1 MIIASYIFETLWNNI
16 LDTTILEFIAVI
28 FGLFSVWFA
37 KQEKILVYPTGII
50 SVLIYV
56 YICFG
61 IKLYA
66 DAGINLFYFIMS
78 VYGWYNWAK
87 KGQQPQIRITK
98 SNRKDWLISVVMFFV
113 SAVVIF
119 VLLKIFKQND
129 MEYWSTKIPYIDTFT
144 TAIFI
149 VGMWL
154 MAFKKLENWIF
165 WIIGD
170 VISVPLYGYKG
181 LVFTSFQ
188 FLVFLIIAVAGY
200 VSWRKKIIEFQTNSN
215 DSSQTKSI

>member
-1 MIIASYIFETLWNNI
+1 MILISIFDTFWSNL
-16 LDTTILEFIAVI
+16 LDTTFLEFVAVI
-28 FGLFSVWFA
+28 FGLLSVWFA
-37 KQEKILVYPTGII
+37 KQEKIWVYPTGII
-50 SVLIYV
+50 SVLIYI

-78 VYGWYNWAK
+78 VYGWYMWSK
-87 KGQQPQIRITK
+87 KSEKHALKITK
-98 SNRKDWLISVVMFFV
+98 STLNNWLV
-113 SAVVIF
+113 SSLMF
-119 VLLKIFKQND
+119 VLSVLLIIYLLKQFKGGD
-129 MEYWSTKIPYIDTFT
+129 AEYWSTNVPYIDTFT

-154 MAFKKLENWIF
+154 MALKKIENWIF

-170 VISVPLYGYKG
+170 VISVPLYAYKG

-188 FLVFLIIAVAGY
+188 FLVFLVIAVMGY
-200 VSWRKKIIEFQTNSN
+200 YAWKKKILADEA
-215 DSSQTKSI
+215 

>member
-1 MIIASYIFETLWNNI
+1 MLATIFDTFWQNT
-16 LDTTILEFIAVI
+16 LDTSWLEFIAVI
-28 FGLFSVWFA
+28 FGLLSVWYA
-37 KQEKILVYPTGII
+37 KQEKIWVYPTGII

-78 VYGWYNWAK
+78 VYGWYMWTK
-87 KGQQPQIRITK
+87 KSEKPALRITK
-98 SNRKDWLISVVMFFV
+98 SSLQNWVVSVVMFV
-113 SAVVIF
+113 LSGLLIIL
-119 VLLKIFKQND
+119 LLKHFKAD
-129 MEYWSTKIPYIDTFT
+129 DLEYWSTSIPYIDTFT

-154 MAFKKLENWIF
+154 MALKKLENWIF

-170 VISVPLYGYKG
+170 LISVPLYAFKG

-188 FLVFLIIAVAGY
+188 FLVFLIIAIMGY
-200 VSWRKKIIEFQTNSN
+200 YAWKKKIEA
-215 DSSQTKSI
+215 DEA